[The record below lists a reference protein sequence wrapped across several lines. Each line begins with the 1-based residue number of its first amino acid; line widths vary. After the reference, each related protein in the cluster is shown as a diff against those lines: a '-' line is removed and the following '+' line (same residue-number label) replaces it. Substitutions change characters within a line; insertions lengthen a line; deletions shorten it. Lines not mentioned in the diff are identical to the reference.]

1 MLAVDVKRPIS
12 TVAADTSF
20 VVLATAAIPSLYRVS
35 LAQPASAAPARAARV
50 ASRAAVGLFYVLL
63 EDARLLL
70 AVVICVREPSQNS
83 AAGHAS
89 AASVKAKGRRVRA
102 IYVESAVA
110 AVSRDAARIIATPPA
125 ISRLD
130 LVALSEPA
138 APTAPRARASAAA
151 PAAVERAD
159 EALLDACLALAV
171 IICVWTHR

>member
-83 AAGHAS
+83 AAGHREL
-89 AASVKAKGRRVRA
+89 VRRQKDTACAQSTSKVP
-102 IYVESAVA
+102 S
-110 AVSRDAARIIATPPA
+110 P
-125 ISRLD
+125 
-130 LVALSEPA
+130 LS
-138 APTAPRARASAAA
+138 
-151 PAAVERAD
+151 
-159 EALLDACLALAV
+159 LAM
-171 IICVWTHR
+171 RPG